1 MAQLTISVKVNQG
14 SLKTLQ
20 KNIDETISKVGNLN
34 NVLSNIGAKVNTNG
48 FKSTE
53 SAMANLMKNAQQSKN
68 GIEKI
73 AENVNTNGLTGIDAI
88 LAHINANAVNT
99 KAQITGM
106 GQNVSTTGLQNI
118 EAKLSELVK
127 ISQATQSSIAKMGT
141 HVDSS
146 GIDSLS
152 AKIDGL
158 SNQIGSQLGG
168 AINTAVSFLG
178 GKSISDLT
186 IFNALD
192 KEVNKVLITGL
203 ADSSKQAVSY
213 WNTIDQAT
221 NNALVS
227 MRQAVPAI
235 NAIQSATGASGAEME
250 KASPNVIAF
259 GSYVQALTGSSALAE
274 TAMFSLSKGING
286 AYAALDQY
294 GVTEESLMRT
304 GLWDGS
310 KEDVEGFTAAVVQ
323 ATGAVEKQ
331 DALMNTTRGK
341 LTTMYKQLSVEG
353 AKAGADILNALTPL
367 INGFISLN
375 KSMDGLPAKLVL
387 IGGMGAIALTGLAPL
402 LSSLKSIFGVFGK
415 VGGMAGGMGK
425 NIPKLNLMSKF
436 LNLGSMSLTTMV
448 MPLLK
453 ISAVIAIMIPVVTG
467 LAIEAALFIRLLAE
481 AIKFMQFDKINL
493 KSSITGIKQIGSAMF
508 ELAKALGAV
517 TLVNVVG
524 ILHTLTGGVMT
535 FTASLL
541 QFYAELQIAIPIL
554 NQIANMPNIDSNVGT
569 KITQFNTAMTQIV
582 SATKSMDTL
591 SSTQFNWNPAT
602 NYIKAIK
609 QAKTDIMGSINTVNS
624 MASMANVNPM
634 AVNKIK
640 QISTALGSVAEAVK
654 SMDSVS
660 SAQFNWNPWTDF
672 NKAINQAKSDI
683 KEASESLRGMELAT
697 IPKGVV
703 DKMKATSNVLTDVK
717 TALVNMNNISSTQFN
732 WNPWTDFNKAINQA
746 KSDITEA
753 SRSLADMELATI
765 PEGVGNK
772 LQRVSWTLN
781 NVKTALIGLSD
792 INNVTVDI
800 NLSSFISSLHSVRT
814 QLGNASILLAGF
826 TTLANIPE
834 GVGAKIQRVTWSLN
848 TVKTAITSLSTINTS
863 VVEVDLSSF
872 IAKLH
877 SVRTQIG
884 QASIILA
891 GFNTI
896 AVIDSSVGAKINSV
910 KNASNSLKGAVTSLN
925 GIPAPNGNNLSLA
938 VRSIKSAITELNK
951 LGGAKVNGN
960 LAGLANGIRSAI
972 NNVRNALNSGSG
984 VQSAARGLGTKI
996 VIGLKSGMVN
1006 IKSVASSS
1014 VQNGVSA
1021 IASKASAAWTAGSQV
1036 GSAAVRGF
1044 KDGLNSGS
1052 PGDIARIMEKEIG
1065 TYVPQLV
1072 WRQSGA
1078 VVAMMIRVAKEA
1090 TEATGKGIHR
1100 GSPGDIAKIYG
1111 KEIGEYAPLL
1121 IEKGATNVYRALSIL
1136 ADKSVAIIDS
1146 AFIKMYSTISG
1157 YNDLTKNFIE
1167 GVTPENT
1174 RYSFEATTKLAESY
1188 KTMNEKIKAV
1198 TTSTAKYSKT
1208 LRKTINAIKSS
1219 KLEQNFENIFGKVSK
1234 NQARKEMIASIKQ
1247 QQKQGKISAK
1257 TAKKRIND
1265 IKKHDKGVNAYRIK
1279 AQQNDANKYNNLLKT
1294 ASKYAEQQNL
1304 KGMQISTKKITNIYN
1319 TRQKKIAEAMKK
1331 QNAIINNPKSSKSA
1345 IKTAKK
1351 EKATLQKI
1359 DKQEDERYK
1368 KQKEAMQSISDS
1380 YAQNKKVIESIN
1392 YEHLLDT
1399 LTGTSAELDKYEQA
1413 FNKINEQRSKYKQAG
1428 ADLNKDVRVTLSE
1441 QKKYIST
1448 MNVLTDKWNYY
1459 NGLLETSKDKY
1470 KALQDEAEASAS
1482 SMQNLAKAFNNLNKN
1497 TVDINLNMA
1506 GAVEL
1511 LSKDPKFSNIDTSKL
1526 QDLFFKFL
1534 KEQLA

>member
-20 KNIDETISKVGNLN
+20 KNIDDTISKVGNLN

-353 AKAGADILNALTPL
+353 AKAGAYILNALTPL

-375 KSMDGLPAKLVL
+375 KSMGGLPAKLVL

-436 LNLGSMSLTTMV
+436 LNIGSMSLTTMV

-524 ILHTLTGGVMT
+524 ILNTLTGGVLT

-541 QFYAELQIAIPIL
+541 QFYAELQIAIPVL
-554 NQIANMPNIDSNVGT
+554 NQIASMPNIDSNVGT

-582 SATKSMDTL
+582 SAIKSMDSL
-591 SSTQFNWNPAT
+591 SSTQFNWNPLT
-602 NYIKAIK
+602 NYTKAIK
-609 QAKTDIMGSINTVNS
+609 QAKTDIMGTVSTINS
-624 MASMANVNPM
+624 MGSMANVNTM
-634 AVNKIK
+634 AVDKIK
-640 QISTALGSVAEAVK
+640 QMSTALSSVAEAVK

-660 SAQFNWNPWTDF
+660 SAQFNWNPLTNF
-672 NKAINQAKSDI
+672 TKALQQARRDI
-683 KEASESLRGMELAT
+683 GNASISLASYSTLANIPTGASEK
-697 IPKGVV
+697 I
-703 DKMKATSNVLTDVK
+703 KATANALTNVK
-717 TALVNMNNISSTQFN
+717 TAIQNLNNISSVQFN
-732 WNPWTDFNKAINQA
+732 WNPLTN
-746 KSDITEA
+746 
-753 SRSLADMELATI
+753 
-765 PEGVGNK
+765 
-772 LQRVSWTLN
+772 
-781 NVKTALIGLSD
+781 
-792 INNVTVDI
+792 
-800 NLSSFISSLHSVRT
+800 FISAMQSARRDI
-814 QLGNASILLAGF
+814 GNASIILAGYS
-826 TTLANIPE
+826 TLAVIPE
-834 GVGAKIQRVTWSLN
+834 GVGAKIQRVNWTLSN
-848 TVKTAITSLSTINTS
+848 VKNALINLSTLNDTTIN
-863 VVEVDLSSF
+863 VDLSGF
-872 IAKLH
+872 IARLH
-877 SVRTQIG
+877 GVRTQIG
-884 QASIILA
+884 QASILLA
-891 GFNTI
+891 GFSTI
-896 AVIDSSVGAKINSV
+896 AVIDSTVSSKINSL
-910 KNASNSLKGAVTSLN
+910 KIAANSLKGAVTSLN

-996 VIGLKSGMVN
+996 VTGFRSGTNNLYPTV
-1006 IKSVASSS
+1006 SS
-1014 VQNGVSA
+1014 
-1021 IASKASAAWTAGSQV
+1021 IAGRIPS
-1036 GSAAVRGF
+1036 AVRAQSGAAYSAGYAVGVQAVAGA
-1044 KDGLNSGS
+1044 KAGLNSGS
-1052 PGDIARIMEKEIG
+1052 PGDIARLFGKEIG
-1065 TYVPQLV
+1065 SYTPQLMAKG
-1072 WRQSGA
+1072 SGRLYG
-1078 VVAMMIRVAKEA
+1078 MMMSIAKKSVEV
-1090 TEATGKGIHR
+1090 TGKGIHR

-1174 RYSFEATTKLAESY
+1174 RYNVEAVTKLGELYKDADTKLKSLTNSTNSY
-1188 KTMNEKIKAV
+1188 N
-1198 TTSTAKYSKT
+1198 KT
-1208 LRKTINAIKSS
+1208 LRKTINALKSS
-1219 KLEQNFENIFGKVSK
+1219 KLEKSFEKLVAKPSK
-1234 NQARKEMIASIKQ
+1234 NQAKKEMIASIKQ

-1265 IKKHDKGVNAYRIK
+1265 IKKHEKGVNAYRIK
-1279 AQQNDANKYNNLLKT
+1279 AQLNNAGKINAELAK
-1294 ASKYAEQQNL
+1294 ASKYAESGNI
-1304 KGMQISTKKITNIYN
+1304 KGINTANKKITDIYKK
-1319 TRQKKIAEAMKK
+1319 RQKQISDAITK
-1331 QNAIINNPKSSKSA
+1331 QNNIIKNSNSTKA
-1345 IKTAKK
+1345 QIKQAKK
-1351 EKATLQKI
+1351 DKATLQKI
-1359 DKQEDERYK
+1359 DKMEDERNKKNNEAIKSIKDTYTQNMKAIKAIKYEALMDSLVGSPEEIGKLEERYNKANEIYK
-1368 KQKEAMQSISDS
+1368 KYVQK
-1380 YAQNKKVIESIN
+1380 
-1392 YEHLLDT
+1392 
-1399 LTGTSAELDKYEQA
+1399 
-1413 FNKINEQRSKYKQAG
+1413 G
-1428 ADLNKDVRVTLSE
+1428 ADFDNNGKITRAEQEKFLKQVTIYKNDLNS
-1441 QKKYIST
+1441 I
-1448 MNVLTDKWNYY
+1448 

-1470 KALQDEAEASAS
+1470 QALQDEAEASAS